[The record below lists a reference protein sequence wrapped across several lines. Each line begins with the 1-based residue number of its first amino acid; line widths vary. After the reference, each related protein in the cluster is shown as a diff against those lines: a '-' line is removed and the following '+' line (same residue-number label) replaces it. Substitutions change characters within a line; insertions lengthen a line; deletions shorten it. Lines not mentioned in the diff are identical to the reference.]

1 MGLFYRYHLRIYPSQ
16 LFDNPRYIFILC
28 YFENSWLLC
37 NGASTKQL
45 IINRESNTKKIF
57 SYLNLQLNSSS
68 ELTELLEC
76 QPFRP
81 YKRKILKFYWKLGYS
96 MRCIIDLLRYRSRL
110 IPLLYNYNEL
120 LLIKNY
126 SIITIFLYLEINF
139 MIFSQFIL
147 LI

>member
-1 MGLFYRYHLRIYPSQ
+1 
-16 LFDNPRYIFILC
+16 
-28 YFENSWLLC
+28 
-37 NGASTKQL
+37 
-45 IINRESNTKKIF
+45 
-57 SYLNLQLNSSS
+57 
-68 ELTELLEC
+68 
-76 QPFRP
+76 
-81 YKRKILKFYWKLGYS
+81 
-96 MRCIIDLLRYRSRL
+96 MRCTIDLLRYRSRL